1 MGGNDVAEYWEDE
14 AESELVQAAR
24 IVSQVLV
31 LARDEEARRI
41 LGVDGTLEEEVDLMF
56 LDDPVAW
63 IASEIANGIRLQE
76 DETQGVSLSSVVALV
91 RLLRVLRGGQ
101 LDEREL
107 REAVQL
113 ALSEEEEDD
122 GERR

>member
-1 MGGNDVAEYWEDE
+1 VAEYWED
-14 AESELVQAAR
+14 APESELVQAAR
-24 IVSQVLV
+24 IVSQLLV

-41 LGVDGTLEEEVDLMF
+41 LGIDGTLEEEVDLMF

-76 DETQGVSLSSVVALV
+76 DESQGVSLSSVVALV

-107 REAVQL
+107 REAVEL
-113 ALSEEEEDD
+113 ALSEEGDEDAD
-122 GERR
+122 DQR